1 VADEDSKPARVY
13 GTPMGTETPGT
24 SSASRPKAAPADP
37 GVRKQFLDRAL
48 GEAQR
53 PAKAQYTQRSSD
65 TEKPPAAPKY
75 SNVFRAYEAKQRQTI
90 EDEGG

>member
-13 GTPMGTETPGT
+13 GTPMGTETPGQST
-24 SSASRPKAAPADP
+24 ASRPQAKEADP
-37 GVRKQFLDRAL
+37 NVRKQFLDRAL
-48 GEAQR
+48 GESQR

-65 TEKPPAAPKY
+65 DKKPPAAPRY

-90 EDEGG
+90 DDEGG